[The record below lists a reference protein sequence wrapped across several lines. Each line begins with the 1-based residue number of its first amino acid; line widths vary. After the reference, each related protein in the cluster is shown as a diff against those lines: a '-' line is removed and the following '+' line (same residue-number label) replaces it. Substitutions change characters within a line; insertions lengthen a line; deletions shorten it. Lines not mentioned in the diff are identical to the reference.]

1 MSHFN
6 EDALRHDR
14 HLEQTLDQARRLS
27 ERRSGDRYAPEWWA
41 QAERIGDLTALA
53 ASTLARSRR
62 N

>member
-6 EDALRHDR
+6 EDAARRDR
-14 HLEQTLDQARRLS
+14 QLDQTLDHARRLS
-27 ERRSGDRYAPEWWA
+27 ERPAGDRYAPEWWA